1 MKLLLQNI
9 KVPVFALFILLSAC
23 SKEGDPGPAGKDGL
37 KGDQGIPGE
46 AGEDGEDGEDGTNN
60 IVYSD
65 WFAPVWGLYGSDD
78 GANKSMRIPDLI
90 LSDADISKNVV
101 LVYRKFEPSATNRV
115 IFLLPQVYVNPDGTI
130 NTKYETY
137 IQGNGVV
144 VRAQSYGAD
153 LLTEYIDERNE
164 FRYVIIPVEDVGAGG
179 KTSSPVDFNNYEEVK
194 NYFNITD

>member
-1 MKLLLQNI
+1 MTLLFQNF
-9 KVPVFALFILLSAC
+9 KVTALALFILLSAC
-23 SKEGDPGPAGKDGL
+23 SKEGDPGPTGQDGL

-46 AGEDGEDGEDGTNN
+46 PGEDGEDGTNT

-65 WFAPVWGLYGSDD
+65 WFAPIWGHYVSDD

-115 IFLLPQVYVNPDGTI
+115 IFLLPQVYINPDGSI
-130 NTKYETY
+130 HTKYETY
-137 IQGNGVV
+137 IQGNGVI
-144 VRAQSYGAD
+144 VRAQSYGTD

-164 FRYVIIPVEDVGAGG
+164 FRYVIIPVEDAGVGGRM
-179 KTSSPVDFNNYEEVK
+179 TSPIDFDNYEVVK
-194 NYFNITD
+194 SYYNISD